1 MLICSPP
8 TRWNWR
14 RVDVGLRPLLILS
27 QLPLALSLPL
37 GRSVPRIFSEISL
50 VVRMVLLIVHRVL
63 ACAYALTQHQPLHHG
78 REESR
83 VAVLACL
90 RGSHER
96 GSPLGSSRS
105 SALSMSCRL
114 GRLSYLCFL
123 RTLFGSTRSGASA
136 PLGILLAALLRASQ
150 RSVRV
155 SLRHRH
161 FRDRARR
168 SDDTLIECASKIP

>member
-27 QLPLALSLPL
+27 QLPLALSLSL

-83 VAVLACL
+83 VALGL
-90 RGSHER
+90 RSDPGL
-96 GSPLGSSRS
+96 PLGSSCS
-105 SALSMSCRL
+105 SALSMPCRL